1 MNIGIF
7 TDTYLPQINGVVSSI
22 VTLEEQL
29 KKQGHNVYIFTISHP
44 KANDQK
50 PYVYR
55 IPSLPFVFLKDH
67 RVGIIYSQKLV
78 NRVKKLKL
86 DIILSQTEFSLG
98 FLAKLISKKIN
109 VPIVH
114 TYHTMYEEYMH
125 YISKGV
131 EFSPELARKYSKMFC
146 NSVDGVVAPTNK
158 TKDLLLSYG
167 VKKPIEVIPTGINF
181 TPFSPSR
188 YTKSEVEALK
198 EQFNLPLDS
207 PTVLF
212 VGRIAKEK
220 SIDFVLE
227 AFPAVVS
234 RIPNAKFFIVGD
246 GPETNHLREM
256 VKELG
261 LEDAVI
267 FAGLQPWA
275 TIGKFYQLGDVFVS
289 ASVSETQ
296 GLTFAEAMAAGLPV
310 VAKHDESIE
319 ELVQDDYNGKKFS
332 TKEELSEALITLLE
346 DEGYRKTLS
355 VHAISSVAP
364 LSDEIFGQNALA
376 YYERILAITEEKKAK
391 QKNKKHLLK
400 RSK

>member
-376 YYERILAITEEKKAK
+376 YYERILALTEEKKAK
-391 QKNKKHLLK
+391 QKNRKHLLK
-400 RSK
+400 RGK